1 MGWSLLH
8 CEIRNNY
15 IPKLGPHWPHDFRP
29 LITHLRAWRQRGGCT
44 LAPRGCHLKTHYRAV
59 CLLKMGGWPAA
70 PKCHYFLSSALES
83 RKKNFFQVFCLMYS
97 PCTIRTGGTCR
108 TAHSSVT
115 AVIPSAAPLCLRT
128 LRRIRQDSTKAASN
142 FQASGLNGCH
152 SAFSG
157 LKFKMFSP
165 SWNNW
170 ELLCDLLCFRTLK
183 VVATGKHLIMM
194 ISNGPE
200 SCSSEPLCEPQ
211 TMFSWKRQRNQHQRQ
226 QRHVFSF
233 LYSVRGQWTASYW
246 DWNKHI

>member
-1 MGWSLLH
+1 MSGWVDDYQH
-8 CEIRNNY
+8 
-15 IPKLGPHWPHDFRP
+15 
-29 LITHLRAWRQRGGCT
+29 QRGVT
-44 LAPRGCHLKTHYRAV
+44 TFSQEPS
-59 CLLKMGGWPAA
+59 P
-70 PKCHYFLSSALES
+70 ALES

-97 PCTIRTGGTCR
+97 PYTIRTGGTCR

-115 AVIPSAAPLCLRT
+115 AVIPSAAPLCLGT
-128 LRRIRQDSTKAASN
+128 LRSIGQDSTKAASN

-170 ELLCDLLCFRTLK
+170 ELFCELLCFRSLK

-200 SCSSEPLCEPQ
+200 ICSPEPLCEPQ
-211 TMFSWKRQRNQHQRQ
+211 KMFSWKRQRNQHQRPQ
-226 QRHVFSF
+226 LHAFPCLYWTVNSFISWLKQAHLGNFS
-233 LYSVRGQWTASYW
+233 
-246 DWNKHI
+246 